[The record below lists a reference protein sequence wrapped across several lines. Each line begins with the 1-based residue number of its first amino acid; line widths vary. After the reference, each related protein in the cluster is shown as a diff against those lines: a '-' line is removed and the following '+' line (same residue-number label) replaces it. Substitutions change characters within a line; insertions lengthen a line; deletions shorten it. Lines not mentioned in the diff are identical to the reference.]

1 MFFQITNRKI
11 DSLRT
16 FIVSKSSDYKYKS
29 IISAFRFQIIPG
41 FDKDAENRIT
51 KYIIKY
57 VNQWY
62 FIGSTLDIAISQFK
76 TPDILKERYRKVCA
90 LVRG

>member
-1 MFFQITNRKI
+1 MKVNVEYTRSYILPDYQKKI

-16 FIVSKSSDYKYKS
+16 FIVSKSSDYEYIRYS
-29 IISAFRFQIIPG
+29 IISAFRFRIIPG
-41 FDKDAENRIT
+41 FDKDAENRIK

-57 VNQWY
+57 VIQWY

-76 TPDILKERYRKVCA
+76 TPDL
-90 LVRG
+90 L